1 MKLIADNE
9 GKIGCRELFTPRRTF
24 DATRQPDGSIR
35 IVELVDNAASRA
47 RLVRFDGRTYLETD
61 HPVTN
66 EDAQAIM
73 SQFP

>member
-1 MKLIADNE
+1 MKLTADNE
-9 GKIGCRELFTPRRTF
+9 GKLGCRELFTPRKTF

-35 IVELVDNAASRA
+35 IIELVDRPASRA
-47 RLVRFDGRTYLETD
+47 RLVRRDGHTYLETD

-66 EDAQAIM
+66 EDTQAIM

>member
-24 DATRQPDGSIR
+24 DASRQADGSIR
-35 IVELVDNAASRA
+35 IVELVDKAASRA
-47 RLVRFDGRTYLETD
+47 RLVRRDSRTYLETD

-66 EDAQAIM
+66 DDTQATM

>member
-9 GKIGCRELFTPRRTF
+9 GKIGCRELFTPRSTF
-24 DATRQPDGSIR
+24 DASRQPDGSIR
-35 IVELVDNAASRA
+35 IVELVDKAASRA
-47 RLVRFDGRTYLETD
+47 RLVRRDGRTYLETD

-66 EDAQAIM
+66 DDTQAIM